1 MNKIDSTAKIG
12 TEVEL
17 GEGVEIGPY
26 SILQGKIKVGDYTK
40 IGAFAVMEASVKVG
54 SHCNIGHH
62 VVIGTPPQDLSY
74 RGEETQ
80 VIIGDRTTLREFVTV
95 HRATGEGKATSVGDD
110 CFIMAY
116 CHIAHNCHL
125 GNKIT
130 MANNST
136 LAGYVEIEDFAT
148 LSGWVGVHQF
158 VRLGKLVMIGGLS
171 KVVMD
176 IPPYTLADGHPARL
190 FGLNIVGM
198 KRRGINKEKREQ
210 VHQIYSL
217 IYHSNL
223 PRSQALQELKNSSF
237 DPQLVEEI
245 VGFWE
250 RSKRGITRWV
260 TRRQKNN
267 NEEDTSFSW

>member
-1 MNKIDSTAKIG
+1 VNKIDSTAKIG
-12 TEVEL
+12 KEVEL
-17 GEGVEIGPY
+17 GEGIEIGPY

-40 IGAFAVMEASVKVG
+40 VGAFAIMEGRVKVG
-54 SHCNIGHH
+54 SYCNIGHH

-95 HRATGEGKATSVGDD
+95 HRATGEGKVTSIGDD
-110 CFIMAY
+110 CFIMAF

-125 GNKIT
+125 GNGIT
-130 MANNST
+130 MANNSALT
-136 LAGYVEIEDFAT
+136 GHVEVEDFAT

-190 FGLNIVGM
+190 FGLNVVGM
-198 KRRGINKEKREQ
+198 KRRGIEKEKREQ
-210 VHQIYSL
+210 IHQIYRL
-217 IYHSNL
+217 LYHSNL
-223 PRSQALQELKNSSF
+223 PRSQALQKLKNSSF
-237 DPQLVEEI
+237 DPQLIGEI

-250 RSKRGITRWV
+250 KSKRGVTRWIKG
-260 TRRQKNN
+260 RKNN
-267 NEEDTSFSW
+267 DEEDTSPSR

>member
-12 TEVEL
+12 KEVEL
-17 GEGVEIGPY
+17 GEEVEIGPY

-40 IGAFAVMEASVKVG
+40 IGAFAVMEGRVKVG
-54 SHCNIGHH
+54 SYCNIGHH

-95 HRATGEGKATSVGDD
+95 HRATGEGKVTSIGDD
-110 CFIMAY
+110 CFIMAF

-125 GNKIT
+125 GNGIT
-130 MANNST
+130 MANNSALT
-136 LAGYVEIEDFAT
+136 GHVEVEDFAT

-190 FGLNIVGM
+190 FGLNVVGM
-198 KRRGINKEKREQ
+198 KRRGIEKEKREQ
-210 VHQIYSL
+210 IHQIYRL
-217 IYHSNL
+217 LYHSNL
-223 PRSQALQELKNSSF
+223 PRSQALQKLKNSSF
-237 DPQLVEEI
+237 DPQLIEEI

-250 RSKRGITRWV
+250 KSKRGVTRWIKG
-260 TRRQKNN
+260 RKNN
-267 NEEDTSFSW
+267 DEEDTSPSR

>member
-1 MNKIDSTAKIG
+1 MKKIDSTARIG
-12 TEVEL
+12 KEVALE
-17 GEGVEIGPY
+17 EGVEIGPY
-26 SILQGKIKVGDYTK
+26 SILKGEIKVGAHTK
-40 IGAFAVMEASVKVG
+40 IGAFTVIEGNVEIG

-74 RGEETQ
+74 QGEKTQ
-80 VIIGDRTTLREFVTV
+80 VIIGERTTLREFVTV
-95 HRATGEGKATSVGDD
+95 HRATGEGKATSIGDD

-116 CHIAHNCHL
+116 CHIAHNCYL
-125 GNKIT
+125 GNGIT

-136 LAGYVEIEDFAT
+136 LAGYVEIEDLAT

-176 IPPYTLADGHPARL
+176 IPPYTLADGHPARI
-190 FGLNIVGM
+190 FGLNMVGM
-198 KRRGINKEKREQ
+198 KRRGIEGKKREEI
-210 VHQIYSL
+210 HQIYNL

-223 PRSQALQELKNSSF
+223 SRSKALEELKRSTF

-245 VGFWE
+245 VDFWE
-250 RSKRGITRWV
+250 KSKRGVARWV
-260 TRRQKNN
+260 KGRKSSD
-267 NEEDTSFSW
+267 EENASFSW

>member
-1 MNKIDSTAKIG
+1 VNKIDSTAKIG
-12 TEVEL
+12 KEVEL
-17 GEGVEIGPY
+17 GEGIEIGPY

-40 IGAFAVMEASVKVG
+40 VGAFAIMEGRVKVG
-54 SHCNIGHH
+54 SYCNIGHH

-95 HRATGEGKATSVGDD
+95 HRATGEGKVTSIGDD
-110 CFIMAY
+110 CFIMAF

-125 GNKIT
+125 GNGIT
-130 MANNST
+130 MANNSALT
-136 LAGYVEIEDFAT
+136 GHVEVEDFAT

-190 FGLNIVGM
+190 FGLNVVGM
-198 KRRGINKEKREQ
+198 KRRGIEKEKREQ
-210 VHQIYSL
+210 IHQIYRL
-217 IYHSNL
+217 LYHSNL
-223 PRSQALQELKNSSF
+223 PRSQALQKLKSSSF
-237 DPQLVEEI
+237 DPQLIEEI
-245 VGFWE
+245 VGFWDK
-250 RSKRGITRWV
+250 SKRGVTRWIKG
-260 TRRQKNN
+260 RKNN
-267 NEEDTSFSW
+267 DEEDTSPSR

>member
-1 MNKIDSTAKIG
+1 VNKIDSTAKIG
-12 TEVEL
+12 KEVEL
-17 GEGVEIGPY
+17 GEGIEIGPY

-40 IGAFAVMEASVKVG
+40 VGAFAVMEGRVKVG
-54 SHCNIGHH
+54 SYCNIGHH

-95 HRATGEGKATSVGDD
+95 HRATGEGKVTSIGDD
-110 CFIMAY
+110 CFIMAF

-125 GNKIT
+125 GNGIT
-130 MANNST
+130 MANNSALT
-136 LAGYVEIEDFAT
+136 GHVEVEDFAT

-190 FGLNIVGM
+190 FGLNVVGM
-198 KRRGINKEKREQ
+198 KRRGIEKEKREQ
-210 VHQIYSL
+210 IHQIYRL
-217 IYHSNL
+217 LYHSNL
-223 PRSQALQELKNSSF
+223 PRSQALQKLKSSSF
-237 DPQLVEEI
+237 DPQLIEEI

-250 RSKRGITRWV
+250 KSKRGVTRWIKG
-260 TRRQKNN
+260 RKNN
-267 NEEDTSFSW
+267 DEEDTSPSR

>member
-12 TEVEL
+12 KEVEL
-17 GEGVEIGPY
+17 GEGIEIGPY

-40 IGAFAVMEASVKVG
+40 VGAFAIMEGRVKVG
-54 SHCNIGHH
+54 SYCNIGHH

-95 HRATGEGKATSVGDD
+95 HRATGEGKVTSIGDD
-110 CFIMAY
+110 CFIMAF

-125 GNKIT
+125 GNGIT
-130 MANNST
+130 MANNSALT
-136 LAGYVEIEDFAT
+136 GHVEVEDFAT

-190 FGLNIVGM
+190 FGLNVVGM
-198 KRRGINKEKREQ
+198 KRRGIEKEKREQ
-210 VHQIYSL
+210 IHQIYRL
-217 IYHSNL
+217 LYHSNL
-223 PRSQALQELKNSSF
+223 PRSQALQKLKNSSF
-237 DPQLVEEI
+237 DPQLIGEI

-250 RSKRGITRWV
+250 KSKRGVTRWIKG
-260 TRRQKNN
+260 RKNN
-267 NEEDTSFSW
+267 DEEDTSPSR

>member
-12 TEVEL
+12 KEVEL
-17 GEGVEIGPY
+17 GEGIEIGPY

-40 IGAFAVMEASVKVG
+40 VGAFAVMEGRVKVG
-54 SHCNIGHH
+54 SYCNIGHH

-95 HRATGEGKATSVGDD
+95 HRATGEGKVTSIGDD
-110 CFIMAY
+110 CFIMAF

-125 GNKIT
+125 GNGIT
-130 MANNST
+130 MANNSALT
-136 LAGYVEIEDFAT
+136 GHVEVEDFAT

-190 FGLNIVGM
+190 FGLNVVGM
-198 KRRGINKEKREQ
+198 KRRGIEKEKREQ
-210 VHQIYSL
+210 IHQIYRL
-217 IYHSNL
+217 LYHSNL
-223 PRSQALQELKNSSF
+223 PRSQALQKLKSSSF
-237 DPQLVEEI
+237 DPQLIEEI

-250 RSKRGITRWV
+250 KSKRGVTRWIKG
-260 TRRQKNN
+260 RKNN
-267 NEEDTSFSW
+267 DEEDTSPSR

>member
-12 TEVEL
+12 KEVEL
-17 GEGVEIGPY
+17 GEGIEIGPY

-40 IGAFAVMEASVKVG
+40 VGAFAVMEGRVKVG
-54 SHCNIGHH
+54 SYCNIGHH

-95 HRATGEGKATSVGDD
+95 HRATGEGKVTSIGDD
-110 CFIMAY
+110 CFIMAF

-125 GNKIT
+125 GNGIT
-130 MANNST
+130 MANNSALT
-136 LAGYVEIEDFAT
+136 GHVEVEDFAT

-190 FGLNIVGM
+190 FGLNVVGM
-198 KRRGINKEKREQ
+198 KRRGIEKEKREQ
-210 VHQIYSL
+210 IHQIYRL
-217 IYHSNL
+217 LYHSNL
-223 PRSQALQELKNSSF
+223 PRSQALQKLKNSSF
-237 DPQLVEEI
+237 DPQLIEEI

-250 RSKRGITRWV
+250 KSKRGVTRWIKG
-260 TRRQKNN
+260 RKNN
-267 NEEDTSFSW
+267 DEEDTSPSR